1 MVLLKENAWVNVV
14 AIFVIL
20 IVGVVTYFKWAYKF
34 WQRLGVPYLE
44 PTIPFGNVQQ
54 VVLVQTSRG
63 EVLAEQYKTAKAKG
77 YKHVGLY
84 GFTTPEYMPI
94 DLNILKNILVR
105 DFNYFCDRGLY
116 TNEKVDPLTA
126 HLFLLTGNRWRKL
139 RAKLSP
145 TFTSGKMKTMF
156 NAVVECCQKLK
167 QVMDVL
173 HSQGPIN
180 IKNLLERFTTDVI
193 GSCAFGLNCNSFDD
207 PNSAFCKISKRIFE
221 PTNLEKIKSLTAF
234 FFPFI
239 NKLFQIHVLPTDV
252 SDFYINI
259 VRNTVKYRQTNNV
272 ARNDFLQILIDLM
285 KDDSGLT
292 IEDVAAQAFVFFL
305 AGFETSSNVMMYCL
319 YELALDQNI
328 QEKLREEVNS
338 VMERYDQVMTYE
350 SLNDLVYM
358 RQVLDEVM
366 RKYPPLP
373 VLSRICTIDY
383 KVPNIDF
390 VLKKGTRV
398 MIPLLGIQNDPE
410 YFPEPEKFNPERFAS
425 KNKELL
431 NQFCYMP
438 FGEGPRVCIGLR
450 FAFLQMKLG
459 LSILLK
465 NYKFSINKKTQLPL
479 KMNPKPLVLSP
490 IGSIWLNVEKI

>member
-14 AIFVIL
+14 AIFVIVV
-20 IVGVVTYFKWAYKF
+20 VGVVTYFKWAYKF

-139 RAKLSP
+139 RAKLTP

-156 NAVVECCQKLK
+156 NAVVECSQKLK
-167 QVMDVL
+167 QVMGVL

-180 IKNLLERFTTDVI
+180 IKNFLERFTTDVI

-207 PNSAFCKISKRIFE
+207 PN
-221 PTNLEKIKSLTAF
+221 
-234 FFPFI
+234 
-239 NKLFQIHVLPTDV
+239 
-252 SDFYINI
+252 
-259 VRNTVKYRQTNNV
+259 
-272 ARNDFLQILIDLM
+272 M
-285 KDDSGLT
+285 
-292 IEDVAAQAFVFFL
+292 
-305 AGFETSSNVMMYCL
+305 
-319 YELALDQNI
+319 
-328 QEKLREEVNS
+328 
-338 VMERYDQVMTYE
+338 
-350 SLNDLVYM
+350 
-358 RQVLDEVM
+358 LDEVM

-373 VLSRICTIDY
+373 ILSRVCTIDY
-383 KVPNIDF
+383 KVPNIDL

-398 MIPLLGIQNDPE
+398 TIPLLGIQNDPE

-425 KNKELL
+425 KNKELI

-465 NYKFSINKKTQLPL
+465 NYKFSINEKTQLPL

-490 IGSIWLNVEKI
+490 IGSIWLNVEKV